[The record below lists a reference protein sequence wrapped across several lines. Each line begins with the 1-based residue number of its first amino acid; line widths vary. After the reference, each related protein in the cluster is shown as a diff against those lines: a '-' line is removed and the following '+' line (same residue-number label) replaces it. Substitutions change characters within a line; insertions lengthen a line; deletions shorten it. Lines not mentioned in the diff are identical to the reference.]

1 MEAMKRF
8 WSWAWLALQVAA
20 LELVV
25 VGGTALGT
33 AQRVPPGRLDPLGFA
48 LLAVAAGAFA
58 LSRPWPLAAF
68 GLALAATVA
77 YIGLGYS
84 TEGPVILGVM
94 ATLFG
99 SVRAGRLGRSLALGG
114 VTVVAFAIPGI
125 ALRGV
130 AAAGLDPGT
139 GALLVAVAAPLAAGH
154 ALANRR
160 AYVAAVE
167 DRARL
172 AEQSREE
179 HAQRRV
185 AEERLRIARDL
196 HDVLSHTISVIN
208 VQAGVAAYVMADHP
222 EQAQQALLTIKE
234 TSKQAMQEL
243 RSLLGV
249 LRDTEEA
256 AALAPAPGLEQ
267 LGALVETAR
276 RSGLPTTV
284 TVRGPARPLPPAA
297 DLAAYRII
305 QESLTNA
312 IRHAGSA
319 SASVTLAYEGDRLVV
334 EICDDGHGAEV
345 AGNGAD
351 GGGHGLTGMGERA
364 AAAGGELEA
373 GPLPGGGFRVRACLP
388 LEGGR

>member
-1 MEAMKRF
+1 MEGMKRF

-20 LELVV
+20 LELLV
-25 VGGTALGT
+25 VGGTVLGS
-33 AQRVPPGRLDPLGFA
+33 AQRVPPGRLDALGLA
-48 LLAVAAGAFA
+48 LLAVAAGAYA
-58 LSRPWPLAAF
+58 LSGRWPLAAF
-68 GLALAATVA
+68 GLALAATAA

-99 SVRAGRLGRSLALGG
+99 SVRAGQLGRSLALGG
-114 VTVVAFAIPGI
+114 ITVAAFAIPGI

-130 AAAGLDPGT
+130 GGSGLDFGT

-208 VQAGVAAYVMADHP
+208 IQAGVAAHVMADHP
-222 EQAQQALLTIKE
+222 EEAQRALVTIKE
-234 TSKQAMQEL
+234 TSREAMQEL

-249 LRDTEEA
+249 LREREEA
-256 AALAPAPGLEQ
+256 AALAPAPGLAQ
-267 LGALVETAR
+267 LEGLVETAN

-284 TVRGPARPLPPAA
+284 TVRGPARPLPPAI
-297 DLAAYRII
+297 DLAAYRIL

-312 IRHAGSA
+312 VRHAGA
-319 SASVTLAYEGDRLVV
+319 AAATVTLAYEGPQLVLEV
-334 EICDDGHGAEV
+334 CDDGRGA
-345 AGNGAD
+345 AAGGNGA
-351 GGGHGLTGMGERA
+351 GGGHGIAGMRERA
-364 AAAGGELEA
+364 AAAGGALEA
-373 GPLPGGGFRVRACLP
+373 GPRPGGGFRVRARLP
-388 LEGGR
+388 LEDGR